1 MDRERVMK
9 GLDIILN
16 GCDEIQCED
25 CCFNIKEPAKP
36 RRCGID
42 EEQIHQDALDLLK
55 ELEAHVLTLD
65 EAVDGNGC
73 YYVEFQYHP
82 DMGWVKCDFSRM
94 YLDGEVAMLF
104 TRDKNFYQQK
114 EHYGQLWRLWNKRPT
129 YDQRQAVKWE

>member
-1 MDRERVMK
+1 MINKDKVMKALKKLSKDERQYFAGYNMAEVKKQIGLQELAEDALSMLKEQEARVM
-9 GLDIILN
+9 
-16 GCDEIQCED
+16 
-25 CCFNIKEPAKP
+25 
-36 RRCGID
+36 
-42 EEQIHQDALDLLK
+42 
-55 ELEAHVLTLD
+55 TLD
-65 EAVDGNGC
+65 EAVEGNGC

-104 TRDKNFYQQK
+104 IRDKNFYQQK